1 MMNKREFVSALTKKL
16 SGYPE
21 KEVEERISFYVEMI
35 EDQMEEGVSEE
46 EAVSKIGSVDAIAS
60 QIMEELGHTE
70 NTQTETKAE
79 TEIPYKIQYKEK
91 SKHGRVM
98 SPWIIVLLILG
109 SPIWFSLAIAAVSV
123 IFSLFVVLWSV
134 IISFWSVFAALLGCA
149 LGGVAAGIVL
159 LVVGNGFV
167 GAILIGAA
175 LVCAG
180 LSIFAFFGCK
190 YATIGCAWVVKQTVL
205 GIKNGFK
212 KKEEA

>member
-1 MMNKREFVSALTKKL
+1 MNKQEFVSALTKKL

-35 EDQMEEGVSEE
+35 EDQVEEGVSEE
-46 EAVSKIGSVDAIAS
+46 EAVSKIGSVDSIAS

-70 NTQTETKAE
+70 NTQTETE
-79 TEIPYKIQYKEK
+79 TEPEIPYETQRETK
-91 SKHGRVM
+91 SRSKREM

-149 LGGVAAGIVL
+149 IGGVAAGVVL

-167 GAILIGAA
+167 GTVLIGAA

-190 YATIGCAWVVKQTVL
+190 YATAGSAWIVKQTVL

-212 KKEEA
+212 KREEA